1 MEGFFKFNYSD
12 QVVGA
17 LIGNVVGDALGLP
30 VEFSKRE
37 DLKSNPVLEMQG
49 FGSYLVAAGTW
60 SENTSMSL
68 ILMDSVRECKSIN
81 VSDIMYKL
89 SRWLNLSEYTANSE
103 TVNVNTT
110 IELAVEKFK
119 KGTIPQD
126 CGDNFEFAS
135 DNGALMRILPV
146 ALI

>member
-30 VEFSKRE
+30 VEFSRRE

-68 ILMDSVRECKSIN
+68 I
-81 VSDIMYKL
+81 
-89 SRWLNLSEYTANSE
+89 
-103 TVNVNTT
+103 
-110 IELAVEKFK
+110 
-119 KGTIPQD
+119 
-126 CGDNFEFAS
+126 
-135 DNGALMRILPV
+135 
-146 ALI
+146 